1 MSECYLDLEVV
12 NSLLFGLSAVSTFRS
27 AFAEWTIQVALQ
39 LFLYSIL
46 QISLILSV
54 LANSG
59 VMSLSHGLFQTGEA
73 LKGHLAAGSRMMR

>member
-12 NSLLFGLSAVSTFRS
+12 NSLLFGSSAVSAFRS
-27 AFAEWTIQVALQ
+27 AFAECIVQAAPQ

-54 LANSG
+54 LANSRYHERAMG
-59 VMSLSHGLFQTGEA
+59 FFQMGEA
-73 LKGHLAAGSRMMR
+73 LKGL

>member
-12 NSLLFGLSAVSTFRS
+12 YSLLFGSSAVSTFRS
-27 AFAEWTIQVALQ
+27 AFAEWTVQVALQ

-54 LANSG
+54 LANSRYHEPEPWAFFKR
-59 VMSLSHGLFQTGEA
+59 VKH
-73 LKGHLAAGSRMMR
+73 